1 MQSRPR
7 TGPKDSLV
15 WRLSTSIPLVGSLVW
30 SSNGNH
36 SLPPYP
42 ANAPVPPRYFRSPS
56 TGLLCY
62 HCTWT
67 PTTPPKAVLYILHG
81 YAEHIER
88 YSAVAQHWCDKGF
101 LVYGFDHIG
110 HGQSEGDPGYFT
122 RFEHLAQDA
131 LHFTKD
137 VCPAPPN
144 LPRFL
149 FGHSM
154 GGLCAL
160 YTAHSAPPGHFSGLI
175 LSGPFLHGDPAVD
188 TAVNRAA
195 ARLLSSTFPKLEVAP
210 LATTHLCSNKDV
222 ILQYSRD
229 PLVYHGMIRAR
240 VGGEFIEATG
250 KALSFTH
257 QLTLPVLILH
267 GEDDQVCLPSGSKAL
282 MATLPGEDKTLQLFP
297 TLQHEILNELQGM
310 DIAAI
315 IAEWVL
321 KRVKGGE

>member
-1 MQSRPR
+1 
-7 TGPKDSLV
+7 
-15 WRLSTSIPLVGSLVW
+15 
-30 SSNGNH
+30 
-36 SLPPYP
+36 
-42 ANAPVPPRYFRSPS
+42 
-56 TGLLCY
+56 
-62 HCTWT
+62 
-67 PTTPPKAVLYILHG
+67 LHG

-88 YSAVAQHWCDKGF
+88 YSDVARYWCERGF
-101 LVYGFDHIG
+101 LVHGFDHVG

-131 LHFTKD
+131 LYFTTH

-144 LPRFL
+144 LPRYL

-154 GGLCAL
+154 GGLVAL
-160 YTAHSAPPGHFSGLI
+160 YTAKRAPPSFFSGLI
-175 LSGPFLHGDPAVD
+175 LSGPFLHGDPSVD
-188 TAVNRAA
+188 TPVNRAA

-210 LATTHLCSNKDV
+210 LATSHLCSNKDV

-229 PLVYHGMIRAR
+229 PLVYHGNIRAR
-240 VGGEFIEATG
+240 VGGEFILATS
-250 KALSFTH
+250 KALGFTH
-257 QLTLPVLILH
+257 QLNLPVLILH

-282 MATLPGEDKTLQLFP
+282 LATLPGADKTLQLFP
-297 TLQHEILNELQGM
+297 KLQHEILNELQGM